1 LNLPEASKYLGAVRA
16 VELACFRR
24 LGERARWLEP
34 ASCARWAS
42 SASLA
47 HAWRAS
53 ELEVLLPVSV
63 GLPGADELTVLPTS
77 ALADELARAL
87 PEGAGKL
94 AGAESRDSQT
104 VSGPRLV
111 ADIVERLYPLL
122 LVEYARHLLRPS
134 PASDGPMLR
143 GLGRAAADLEAIR
156 ADGAALC
163 DRHGWSSE
171 AR

>member
-1 LNLPEASKYLGAVRA
+1 MNLQEASSYLGAVRA

-34 ASCARWAS
+34 ASCVRWAA

-47 HAWRAS
+47 HAWRAT
-53 ELEVLLPVSV
+53 ELEGLLPVSV
-63 GLPGADELTVLPTS
+63 GLPGPYELTVLPGGV
-77 ALADELARAL
+77 LGDELARAL
-87 PEGAGKL
+87 PEAPGELVG
-94 AGAESRDSQT
+94 GEFRDSPT

-111 ADIVERLYPLL
+111 VDLVERLYPLL
-122 LVEYARHLLRPS
+122 AGEYARHLESPG

-143 GLGRAAADLEAIR
+143 CMGRAAADLEAIR

-163 DRHGWSSE
+163 IRHGWS
-171 AR
+171 ATTR